1 MDNATP
7 SDFPTAC
14 SRMQRKLA
22 HWRQRHRPRTPI
34 PKELW
39 REAAELASAHGINRI
54 ARALRLDYYSLQKRA
69 AAAARLGVRPS
80 VAGAGTRA
88 PEFVELLPGGLPAS
102 RPECLIE
109 VEEPGG
115 AKLRIHLQG
124 GALPDVAALTRG
136 FREGG
141 A

>member
-1 MDNATP
+1 MGDATR
-7 SDFPTAC
+7 SDFPAAF
-14 SRMQRKLA
+14 SGVQRKFA
-22 HWRQRHRPRTPI
+22 HWREGRRGRARI
-34 PKELW
+34 PEELW
-39 REAAELASAHGINRI
+39 RAATELASAHGIHRT
-54 ARALRLDYYSLQKRA
+54 ARALRLDYYALQKRVTA
-69 AAAARLGVRPS
+69 TASSGMH
-80 VAGAGTRA
+80 A
-88 PEFVELLPGGLPAS
+88 PQFVELLPGGLSAP

-124 GALPDVAALTRG
+124 GAFPDIAALTRG

>member
-1 MDNATP
+1 MDHATP

-14 SRMQRKLA
+14 SRVQGKLA
-22 HWRQRHRPRTPI
+22 HWRQRHRPRTPL
-34 PKELW
+34 PAELW
-39 REAAELASAHGINRI
+39 RAAAELACAHGINRT

-69 AAAARLGVRPS
+69 AAAAGS
-80 VAGAGTRA
+80 GARA
-88 PEFVELLPGGLPAS
+88 PEFVELLPGGIPA
-102 RPECLIE
+102 PPPACLIE
-109 VEEPGG
+109 VEDGGG

-124 GALPDVAALTRG
+124 GEFPDLAALTRG

>member
-1 MDNATP
+1 MDDATLT
-7 SDFPTAC
+7 DFAAAY
-14 SRMQRKLA
+14 SGVQRKLT
-22 HWRQRHRPRTPI
+22 HWRQRHRRGARI
-34 PKELW
+34 PEGVW
-39 REAAELASAHGINRI
+39 REAAKLASVHGINRI
-54 ARALRLDYYSLQKRA
+54 ARALRLDYYSLKKHSA
-69 AAAARLGVRPS
+69 ATARSGIR
-80 VAGAGTRA
+80 T
-88 PEFVELLPGGLPAS
+88 PEFVELLPGGLPVP

-124 GALPDVAALTRG
+124 GELPDVAALTRG

>member
-1 MDNATP
+1 MGDVTR
-7 SDFPTAC
+7 SDFSAAF
-14 SRMQRKLA
+14 SGVQRKIA
-22 HWRQRHRPRTPI
+22 HWREGRRGRARI
-34 PKELW
+34 PEELW
-39 REAAELASAHGINRI
+39 REAAKLASAHGINRI
-54 ARALRLDYYSLQKRA
+54 ARALRLDYYSLQKRVA
-69 AAAARLGVRPS
+69 AMSRS
-80 VAGAGTRA
+80 GTHA
-88 PEFVELLPGGLPAS
+88 PEFVELLPGRLPASSLS

-124 GALPDVAALTRG
+124 GEFPDVAALTRG

>member
-1 MDNATP
+1 V
-7 SDFPTAC
+7 
-14 SRMQRKLA
+14 QRKLA

-34 PKELW
+34 PEELW

-69 AAAARLGVRPS
+69 AAAAQS
-80 VAGAGTRA
+80 GTRA
-88 PEFVELLPGGLPAS
+88 PEFVELLPGGLPTSPRS

-109 VEEPGG
+109 VEDSGG

-124 GALPDVAALTRG
+124 GAFPDVAALTRG

>member
-1 MDNATP
+1 MDDATP
-7 SDFPTAC
+7 SDFSAAC
-14 SRMQRKLA
+14 FRVQRKLM
-22 HWRQRHRPRTPI
+22 HWRQGHRRGARI
-34 PKELW
+34 PEELW

-69 AAAARLGVRPS
+69 AATTRSGM
-80 VAGAGTRA
+80 RA
-88 PEFVELLPGGLPAS
+88 PEFVELLPDGLPAS
-102 RPECLIE
+102 RPACLIE

-124 GALPDVAALTRG
+124 GELPDVAALTRG

>member
-1 MDNATP
+1 MDDATP
-7 SDFPTAC
+7 SDFPAAC
-14 SRMQRKLA
+14 SRVQQKLT
-22 HWRQRHRPRTPI
+22 HWRQRRRRGARI
-34 PKELW
+34 PEALW
-39 REAAELASAHGINRI
+39 REAAKLASAHGINRI

-69 AAAARLGVRPS
+69 AVT
-80 VAGAGTRA
+80 AGSSTRA
-88 PEFVELLPGGLPAS
+88 PEFVELLPGGIPAP

-109 VEEPGG
+109 VEEPSG

-124 GALPDVAALTRG
+124 GAFPDVAALTHG